1 MPEGHK
7 ILKLVITKRLRV
19 IGLIVIQLK
28 DSLWLKIIV
37 DKELV
42 LLQAFFV
49 KKTNNT
55 IQMKCLV
62 RKRLMVILCLNAI
75 VAFELHERITV
86 CTMIKDKDSLGSKCA
101 LSKRSL

>member
-42 LLQAFFV
+42 
-49 KKTNNT
+49 
-55 IQMKCLV
+55 
-62 RKRLMVILCLNAI
+62 
-75 VAFELHERITV
+75 
-86 CTMIKDKDSLGSKCA
+86 
-101 LSKRSL
+101 

>member
-55 IQMKCLV
+55 IQMK
-62 RKRLMVILCLNAI
+62 
-75 VAFELHERITV
+75 
-86 CTMIKDKDSLGSKCA
+86 
-101 LSKRSL
+101 